1 MILGGGKYRWVLK
14 RGYITGLLR
23 LFLNKHHA
31 DYWRYAFGEG
41 QSTRTAL
48 ALCRDDANRG
58 DEQAITA
65 LLMLE
70 QE

>member
-14 RGYITGLLR
+14 RGAVSGGLR
-23 LFLNKHHA
+23 LFLNKEYP
-31 DYWRYAFGEG
+31 DYYHYAF
-41 QSTRTAL
+41 SDAAAL
-48 ALCRDDANRG
+48 ARCKEDAANG